1 MTSNFSKI
9 KLLLAGA
16 SCAVI
21 AACSN
26 ASISSPGEENQVPP
40 PNNGGG
46 GGSTGQTFNLL
57 PAGGCAAGT
66 ASQTVDVPGSDN
78 SVTACVVSGNLTS
91 DLTLTSDGL
100 YLLNGP
106 VFVGEDVGSDVANP
120 NPNASTA
127 TLTIP
132 AGATVAGAGG
142 GDYLVIAR
150 GSQIDAQGTDS
161 SPIVFT
167 SLQDID
173 ATESGNPRDG
183 DDTARGEW
191 GGIILNGRAPTNVC
205 LDGTATPGGVN
216 CETEGEGSS
225 GRYGGDNITD
235 NSGIMRYVRLQ
246 YAGFEVTPDNELNG
260 LALQGVGSGT
270 DLSFIQIHNNFDDG
284 IEFFGG
290 TVDIRNLVLTGNRDD
305 SFDFTDGWTGQAQFV
320 VVSQRGDAGS
330 GDPRGFELDNRSGD
344 PDLTPRS
351 APNISNF
358 TAVGAA
364 DVNGGVNSDDG
375 LLIRRGTAGNYLN
388 GIVVNF
394 GSSCLD
400 VDEAETIAQFPANLS
415 MQSVL
420 LDCDGNELDSDG
432 DDFEAT
438 LFNGDPNNTIADNTL
453 AGFFPGPV
461 ETAVTAAD
469 PTALDPFFT
478 AAPYIGAFGPSET
491 PESSWATGWTFG
503 FLPDP
508 GCPTGTSEQPQTI
521 GGQRVCLL
529 TGNITTDVRLT
540 RGNLYELSGPV
551 FVGVDRGADPANP
564 LPSGIEA
571 TLTIDPGVTVFGSSG
586 GDYVVVTRGSQI
598 ESNGTEA
605 APVVF
610 TSRQDVNGQN
620 TLGSERGQWGGIV
633 INGRAQTNVCLSGTA
648 TPGTVDC
655 ETEGE
660 GSSGRYGGET
670 NDDDSGQISYSR
682 IQFAGFEVTPD
693 NELNGLALQ
702 GVGSGTDLSFIQI
715 HNNFDDG
722 IEFFGGA
729 VNIDHLILTG
739 NRDDS
744 FDFTDGWQ
752 GAAQF
757 VIIQQSGD
765 AGSGD
770 PRGFELDNRSGDP
783 NLTPRSTAQIANF
796 TAIGVRGSVNSDDG
810 LLIRRGTAGNFVNGI
825 VADFQASCLDIDEQ
839 ETFDQFTG
847 GNLNIRSVLIDCSE
861 PLDDDGDTFE
871 ATVFNADA
879 NNVITTTNLSGFSF
893 IPASLIANNNASGV
907 VPGAAE
913 QAVTPVDPTTIDPY
927 FVPAPYIGA
936 VADANDDWYLGWTY
950 VQQ

>member
-1 MTSNFSKI
+1 MKTVSTL
-9 KLLLAGA
+9 KLLLVGA

-21 AACSN
+21 AACSDT
-26 ASISSPGEENQVPP
+26 SISSPGGNQQVPP
-40 PNNGGG
+40 PTSGGG
-46 GGSTGQTFNLL
+46 GGGAQTFNLL
-57 PAGGCAAGT
+57 PAGGCATGT
-66 ASQTVDVPGSDN
+66 AATTVAVPGS
-78 SVTACVVSGNLTS
+78 STQVTACALTGNYTQ
-91 DLTLTSDGL
+91 DVTLTSDGV
-100 YLLNGP
+100 YFLNGG
-106 VFVGEDVGSDVANP
+106 VFIGEDAGSDVANP

-132 AGATVAGAGG
+132 AGATIAGSGG

-150 GSQIDAQGTDS
+150 GSRIEADGTDAA
-161 SPIVFT
+161 PIVFT
-167 SLQDID
+167 SLQDIA

-191 GGIILNGRAPTNVC
+191 GGVIVNGRAPINVC
-205 LDGTATPGGVN
+205 LDGTATPGTVS

-225 GRYGGDNITD
+225 GRFGGDNTAD
-235 NSGIMRYVRLQ
+235 DSGTIRYARIQ

-260 LALQGVGSGT
+260 LALQGVGDGT
-270 DLSFIQIHNNFDDG
+270 TLEFIQIHNNFDDG

-305 SFDFTDGWTGQAQFV
+305 SFDYTDGWQGDAQFI

-344 PDLTPRS
+344 PDRTPRS
-351 APNISNF
+351 NPSISNF

-364 DVNGGVNSDDG
+364 DVSGGVNSDDG
-375 LLIRRGTAGNYLN
+375 MLIRRGSAGDFWN

-400 VDEAETIAQFPANLS
+400 VDDAETAALIGTELT
-415 MQSVL
+415 MRSVL
-420 LDCDGNELDSDG
+420 LDCDGDELDSDG
-432 DDFEAT
+432 DTFEAA
-438 LFNGDPNNTIADNTL
+438 LFGTDPNNTIADNTL

-461 ETAVTAAD
+461 ELAVPAAD
-469 PTALDPFFT
+469 PTALGAFFT
-478 AAPYIGAFGPSET
+478 SANYIGAFGPNESAA
-491 PESSWATGWTFG
+491 SSWATGWTFG

-508 GCPTGTSEQPQTI
+508 GCPTGTTEQPQTI
-521 GGQRVCLL
+521 GGQRVCQL

-540 RGNLYELSGPV
+540 RGNLYELVGPV

-571 TLTIDPGVTVFGSSG
+571 SLTVDPGVTVFGSTG
-586 GDYVVVTRGSQI
+586 GDYIVVTRGSQI
-598 ESNGTEA
+598 FSNGTEA
-605 APVVF
+605 APVIF
-610 TSRQDVNGQN
+610 TSRDDVEGQN
-620 TLGSERGQWGGIV
+620 TLGSERGQWGGV
-633 INGRAQTNVCLSGTA
+633 VVNGRAQTNVCLDGTA

-660 GSSGRYGGET
+660 GSSGRYGGGT
-670 NDDDSGQISYSR
+670 NTDDSGAIRYTR

-702 GVGSGTDLSFIQI
+702 GVGNGTELEYIQI

-722 IEFFGGA
+722 IEFFGGTA
-729 VNIDHLILTG
+729 NIRYLVLTG

-783 NLTPRSTAQIANF
+783 NRTPRSTANISNF
-796 TAIGVRGSVNSDDG
+796 TAIGVRGSANSDDG
-810 LLIRRGTAGNFVNGI
+810 MLIRRGTAGNFVNGI
-825 VADFQASCLDIDEQ
+825 IADFNASCLDIDDA
-839 ETFDQFTG
+839 ETFALFPTD
-847 GNLNIRSVLIDCSE
+847 LSIDSVLIDCPN
-861 PLDDDGDTFE
+861 PLDTDADTFE
-871 ATVFNADA
+871 AAVFGADP
-879 NNVITTTNLSGFSF
+879 NNVSTTSTLSGFSF
-893 IPASLIANNNASGV
+893 IPNALIASNNATGV
-907 VPGAAE
+907 IPGANE
-913 QAVTPVDPTTIDPY
+913 QAVTAVDPTTIDPF
-927 FVPAPYIGA
+927 FVAAPYIGA
-936 VADANDDWYLGWTY
+936 VEDANDDWFLGWTY
-950 VQQ
+950 VQQP